1 MRASA
6 MLPEKPAADAPM
18 TALTLN
24 VPDEKLRRLEMDA
37 QARGT
42 SVDRLF
48 DEMSTVLPAET
59 DAETRLRFRLRA
71 ERGAGREERG
81 LELLR
86 KAAGTRA
93 ER

>member
-1 MRASA
+1 
-6 MLPEKPAADAPM
+6 M

-24 VPDEKLRRLEMDA
+24 VPDEKLRRLEMVA

-42 SVDRLF
+42 SMDRLF
-48 DEMSTVLPAET
+48 DEMSTVLLAEA
-59 DAETRLRFRLRA
+59 DAETRFRLRA

-86 KAAGTRA
+86 KAVGTRA
-93 ER
+93 KR

>member
-1 MRASA
+1 
-6 MLPEKPAADAPM
+6 M

-24 VPDEKLRRLEMDA
+24 VPDEKPHRLEMAA

-48 DEMSTVLPAET
+48 DEMSTVLLA
-59 DAETRLRFRLRA
+59 DAQTRFCVRA

-86 KAAGTRA
+86 KAAGS
-93 ER
+93 

>member
-6 MLPEKPAADAPM
+6 MLPEKPDADAPM

-24 VPDEKLRRLEMDA
+24 VPDEKLRRLEMVA

-48 DEMSTVLPAET
+48 DEMSTVLPAEADT
-59 DAETRLRFRLRA
+59 ETRLRA

-86 KAAGTRA
+86 KAAETRA

>member
-1 MRASA
+1 
-6 MLPEKPAADAPM
+6 M

-24 VPDEKLRRLEMDA
+24 VPDEKLRRLKMVA

-48 DEMSTVLPAET
+48 DEMSTVLLAEA
-59 DAETRLRFRLRA
+59 DAETRFRLRA

-86 KAAGTRA
+86 KATGTRA

>member
-6 MLPEKPAADAPM
+6 MLPEKPDADAPM

-24 VPDEKLRRLEMDA
+24 VPDENEKLRRLEMVA

-48 DEMSTVLPAET
+48 DEMSTVLPAEA
-59 DAETRLRFRLRA
+59 DAETRLRA

>member
-6 MLPEKPAADAPM
+6 MLPEKPDADAPM

-24 VPDEKLRRLEMDA
+24 VPDEKLRRLEMVA

-48 DEMSTVLPAET
+48 DEMSTVLPAAA
-59 DAETRLRFRLRA
+59 DAETRLRA

>member
-1 MRASA
+1 MP
-6 MLPEKPAADAPM
+6 PEKPDADAPV

-24 VPDEKLRRLEMDA
+24 VPDEKLRRLEMIA

-42 SVDRLF
+42 SVDRLL
-48 DEMSTVLPAET
+48 DEMSTVLLAAA
-59 DAETRLRFRLRA
+59 DAAKRSRVRA

-81 LELLR
+81 LDLLR

-93 ER
+93 

>member
-1 MRASA
+1 
-6 MLPEKPAADAPM
+6 MLPEKPDADAPM

-24 VPDEKLRRLEMDA
+24 VPDEKLRRLEMVA

-59 DAETRLRFRLRA
+59 DAETRLRA

>member
-1 MRASA
+1 
-6 MLPEKPAADAPM
+6 M

-24 VPDEKLRRLEMDA
+24 VPDEKLHRLEMVA
-37 QARGT
+37 RERGT
-42 SVDRLF
+42 SVDWLF
-48 DEMSTVLPAET
+48 DEMSTVLLAEA
-59 DAETRLRFRLRA
+59 DAETRFRLRA

-86 KAAGTRA
+86 KVAGTRA

>member
-1 MRASA
+1 
-6 MLPEKPAADAPM
+6 MLPERPNADALM
-18 TALTLN
+18 TAPTLN
-24 VPDEKLRRLEMDA
+24 VPNEKLRRLKMVA

-48 DEMSTVLPAET
+48 DEMSTVLLAEA
-59 DAETRLRFRLRA
+59 DAETRFRLRA
-71 ERGAGREERG
+71 ERVAGREERG